1 MTSREQLRALR
12 GGGLYRQDRL
22 PAQFLDSQPLRRR
35 DYQNDN
41 GNSNSN
47 ALQTEVRRSLANGLA
62 FTANFV
68 WSWTYD
74 LPFGKGKAVNLS
86 NGILDRITGGWTRG
100 GVERISTGA
109 PCILNSSRDTFK
121 NRSQSGVVFG
131 SALTPGQLQH
141 QLATIPSLSTVVSGN
156 LISHVASIAHPFFAL
171 GSTSVTANSFRQ
183 VSSASATERSTCAA
197 S

>member
-1 MTSREQLRALR
+1 LTSREQLRALR

-86 NGILDRITGGWTRG
+86 NGT
-100 GVERISTGA
+100 